1 MGKEVVVSG
10 WEWGW
15 FKVGKLSADT
25 PCVTLNFSIHPHNWP
40 NENTQQI
47 IFPSWHSDMS
57 RRFSEAK
64 QAFFF
69 TLCPLLPP
77 ALVMSCSVYQLLVLF
92 PSSRHCCHSCS
103 YCIVPKG
110 TLKGRAVG
118 ETHKELQSLTS
129 RAWSCGIDVV
139 NQPDSLFRRQKTAG
153 TFHRVY
159 LAIMFLNWQE
169 SCPTNSSSAKR

>member
-15 FKVGKLSADT
+15 FKVGKLSTDT

-40 NENTQQI
+40 NENTQWI
-47 IFPSWHSDMS
+47 VFPSWHSDMS
-57 RRFSEAK
+57 RRFSEA
-64 QAFFF
+64 FFHPLPPF
-69 TLCPLLPP
+69 TPCTGHELLCVSVAGFISFKSPLLSQ
-77 ALVMSCSVYQLLVLF
+77 LQLLYCSKRNF
-92 PSSRHCCHSCS
+92 ERESC
-103 YCIVPKG
+103 
-110 TLKGRAVG
+110 RRN
-118 ETHKELQSLTS
+118 QSLTS

-159 LAIMFLNWQE
+159 LAIMFLNW
-169 SCPTNSSSAKR
+169 